1 MKGPESAVIEVH
13 ELPAQIR
20 GLALASFSM
29 SFFSMLIF
37 WLIPWGFTIAIA
49 GSGLAVLSMLLGVRT
64 VARGVYFPIGG
75 LLCAGATITGAL
87 LTTKLNWLF
96 FLEF

>member
-13 ELPAQIR
+13 ELSAPVR
-20 GLALASFSM
+20 GLALVSFSM

-37 WLIPWGFTIAIA
+37 WLIPLGFCLAFA
-49 GSGLAVLSMLLGVRT
+49 ASGLAILSMLLGVRT
-64 VARGVYFPIGG
+64 VARGVYYPIGG
-75 LLCAGATITGAL
+75 LLCAGATMTGAL

-96 FLEF
+96 LIEF